1 MVNDSDKKE
10 TVVTSEEDAAIN
22 STLPHKHHEIQ
33 VNKLS
38 EASKKSMSA
47 RLVVALIAV
56 PLALLGICLGEYVYA
71 AMIFVFAVLATH
83 EIIRAPQSI
92 ERKFS
97 VMVNVFSY
105 IMMVLLVFWIFASN
119 NIVRYVSNSSE
130 YYFSI
135 YEGFNIPMVSL
146 SAFAVCMVFFF
157 ATVLFNKTFSIQD
170 AFYFISMLFV
180 VSVGFQSLLFLRYYP
195 ITNAIRVSNYVLSN
209 PWYMYGESAT
219 FLIYFGL
226 GTLGCDAGAYF
237 IGIFF
242 GKHHMAPVVSPK
254 KTWEGF
260 IGGVVIS
267 AILTMTFAF
276 VLSATGHEILNI
288 INLDHWYYVVILSLL
303 MPVASTFGDLL
314 FSSVKRG
321 FKIKDFGKAFGA
333 HGGVLDR
340 LDSVLITAILVSL
353 VIPLFEGIEKLAVA

>member
-1 MVNDSDKKE
+1 MVNESENKKP
-10 TVVTSEEDAAIN
+10 VVTSEEDATVN
-22 STLPHKHHEIQ
+22 NTLPHKHHEIQ
-33 VNKLS
+33 INKLS
-38 EASKKSMSA
+38 EANKKSMSS
-47 RLVVALIAV
+47 RMIVAVIAI
-56 PLALLGICLGEYVYA
+56 PIALLGICLGEYVYA
-71 AMIFVFAVLATH
+71 AMIFVLALLATH
-83 EIIRAPQSI
+83 EIIKAPQSI

-97 VMVNVFSY
+97 NAVNIFSY

-119 NIVRYVSNSSE
+119 NIVRYTGDSAN

-135 YEGFNIPMVSL
+135 YKGFNIPVVSL

-157 ATVLFNKTFSIQD
+157 ATVLFDSSFSIHD
-170 AFYFISMLFV
+170 AFYFITMLFV

-195 ITNAIRVSNYVLSN
+195 ITTSLLDSNAVLSN
-209 PWYMYGESAT
+209 PRYMYGESAT

-237 IGIFF
+237 IGVFF
-242 GKHHMAPVVSPK
+242 GKHHMAPLVSPK

-260 IGGVVIS
+260 VGGVVIS

-276 VLSATGHEILNI
+276 VLSGTGHEILNI
-288 INLDHWYYVVILSLL
+288 LNLDHWYYVVVLSLL

-321 FKIKDFGKAFGA
+321 FKVKDFGKAFGA

-353 VIPLFEGIEKLAVA
+353 VIPLFEGIERLFAA